1 MLCRVSLYFPLVE
14 YHAGSRALYSCSLIK
29 SIWLSWL
36 LFESSISCPV
46 QWPPVLHPVGTW
58 MEKEHTVFFLKPLSP
73 LLLVSPDLRLSWS
86 RRDLT
91 EKDSKIFLKKKNL
104 KAGAVTALYVLR
116 ATGAQCWSSWHTH
129 ESSPSPAQGAT
140 PSPSCL
146 RQRKFSGWLLS
157 AFSSTNPYLLVSP
170 LLVRELVY
178 SELMR
183 LKRSPPSHMSFWD
196 PGIARNHSE
205 LFRFSF
211 RGETRLQLGRISV
224 FTFPVENLK
233 RFPRKRPESPSF
245 LVICCDVFSHWK

>member
-14 YHAGSRALYSCSLIK
+14 YHAGARALYSCSLIK

-116 ATGAQCWSSWHTH
+116 ATGAQCWSFLTH
-129 ESSPSPAQGAT
+129 AWVFTKPCARGHSKSQLPEAEKVLWLASLSLLLNESLPAGVASPSERAG
-140 PSPSCL
+140 
-146 RQRKFSGWLLS
+146 LLG
-157 AFSSTNPYLLVSP
+157 TN
-170 LLVRELVY
+170 E
-178 SELMR
+178 
-183 LKRSPPSHMSFWD
+183 
-196 PGIARNHSE
+196 A
-205 LFRFSF
+205 
-211 RGETRLQLGRISV
+211 
-224 FTFPVENLK
+224 
-233 RFPRKRPESPSF
+233 
-245 LVICCDVFSHWK
+245 